1 MLKTYGI
8 ALISAMLVL
17 SMTGCGQ
24 MKTKSVKP
32 YEHNVGSTDH
42 NVLKE
47 GANSSSYRAASDKI
61 AKHVYKVK
69 GVSKATVIVHNR
81 DAIVGIDV
89 KQGENAKAV
98 ENQVRETVAR
108 SEPGYTVHVTSDKQ
122 YHARIKT
129 LNSQMV
135 PLDGHPVRNFSE
147 DVATLLR
154 DIGHT
159 VSAPFR

>member
-1 MLKTYGI
+1 MFKIYGI
-8 ALISAMLVL
+8 AVLSAMLVL

-32 YEHNVGSTDH
+32 YEHNVGSADDH
-42 NVLKE
+42 MLKE
-47 GANSSSYRAASDKI
+47 SAGASTEKAASDKI

-89 KQGENAKAV
+89 KQGENAKDV
-98 ENQVRETVAR
+98 ENKVRETVAR
-108 SEPGYTVHVTSDKQ
+108 SEPGYTVHVTSDQ
-122 YHARIKT
+122 RYHARIQT
-129 LNSQMV
+129 LQSQMK

-154 DIGHT
+154 DIGRT

>member
-1 MLKTYGI
+1 M
-8 ALISAMLVL
+8 SAMLVL

-47 GANSSSYRAASDKI
+47 GAGTSSNKAASDKI
-61 AKHVYKVK
+61 AKHVYAVK
-69 GVSKATVIVHNR
+69 GVSKATVLVHNR

-89 KQGENAKAV
+89 KHGENAKTV
-98 ENQVRETVAR
+98 ENQVRQAVER
-108 SEPGYTVHVTSDKQ
+108 SEPGYAVHVTSDKQ
-122 YHARIKT
+122 YHARIQS
-129 LNSQMV
+129 LNSQMK

-154 DIGHT
+154 DIGQT

>member
-1 MLKTYGI
+1 
-8 ALISAMLVL
+8 
-17 SMTGCGQ
+17 

-32 YEHNVGSTDH
+32 YEHNVGSNDH

-47 GANSSSYRAASDKI
+47 GANSSSVKAASDKI
-61 AKHVYKVK
+61 AKHVYTVK

-89 KQGENAKAV
+89 KRGENAKAV
-98 ENQVRETVAR
+98 ENQVREAVAR

-122 YHARIKT
+122 YHARIRS
-129 LNSQMV
+129 LQSQMK
-135 PLDGHPVRNFSE
+135 PIDGHPVRNFSE
-147 DVATLLR
+147 DVGTLLR

-159 VSAPFR
+159 VTAPFR